1 MPRTCLGTVSVLLL
15 LALAAPQPAGADPV
29 LITGGYLAMG
39 SSRGDIDLIGQQ
51 GFRFA
56 KPMSSIGGLYGPGE
70 CRGCRPGDILSLTSH
85 WSGKDLGG
93 IVSFRGDQYPIGGF
107 QYLPNSLL
115 IQFNG
120 SVPVPAV
127 AGDVVTLVA
136 PFTFSGTFTFSP
148 DLSQE
153 RHARVTLMGLGTATV
168 RLTAMAGDGLSA
180 PYWEIHSS
188 RYDFAP
194 IPEPATLLLV
204 GGGAVAA
211 ALARR
216 RVRRPR

>member
-1 MPRTCLGTVSVLLL
+1 MPRTFLGAVSVVLL

-39 SSRGDIDLIGQQ
+39 SWRGDIDLVGQQ

-56 KPMSSIGGLYGPGE
+56 KPMSSIGGLYGPGQ
-70 CRGCRPGDILSLTSH
+70 CMGCRPGDILSLSSH

-93 IVSFRGDQYPIGGF
+93 VVSFRGDAYPIGGF
-107 QYLPNSLL
+107 QWRNSLL
-115 IQFNG
+115 IEFSG

-127 AGDVVTLVA
+127 AGDFVTLVA
-136 PFTFSGTFTFSP
+136 PFTFSGAFSFSP

-153 RHARVTLMGLGTATV
+153 RQARVTLLGLGTATV
-168 RLTAMAGDGLSA
+168 RLRAMAGDGLSA
-180 PYWEIHSS
+180 PYWEIHST
-188 RYDFAP
+188 RYEFAP